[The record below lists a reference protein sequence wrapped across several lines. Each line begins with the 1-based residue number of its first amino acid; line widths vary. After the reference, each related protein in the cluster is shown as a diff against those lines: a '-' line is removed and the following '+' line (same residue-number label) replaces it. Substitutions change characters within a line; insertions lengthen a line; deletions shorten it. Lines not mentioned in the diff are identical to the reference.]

1 MLQVVLKLNGAAMR
15 RFDFAQDRITVGR
28 KAGNDIRIDNLAVS
42 GTHAVIEKECG
53 SYYLVDEGSTNG
65 TYFDGERVTRKALND
80 GDEVTV
86 GKHTLLFLI
95 PRPGDAE
102 AAAEPEPAAAPS
114 ATDLD
119 NTMMIDTRQRRDQP
133 QARADEAG
141 RNHPGWT
148 VGNLTVLKGD
158 TGQRSY
164 VLTSEYVLIGKD
176 PSALVRLSGWRAP
189 QVGGF
194 ISRVK
199 DGYRLVPPE
208 TGSRLSLNGQPV
220 RESTLLSN
228 GDTIEIHGV
237 ALRFS
242 LRAA

>member
-15 RFDFAQDRITVGR
+15 KFEFAQDRVTVGR

-42 GTHAVIEKECG
+42 GSHAVIEKECG

-65 TYFDGERVTRKALND
+65 TFFGGERVTRKALND
-80 GDEVTV
+80 GDEVAV
-86 GKHTLLFLI
+86 GKHTLLFRL
-95 PRPGDAE
+95 PRPGDPPPEAE
-102 AAAEPEPAAAPS
+102 AAESAPS
-114 ATDLD
+114 PTDLD
-119 NTMMIDTRQRRDQP
+119 DTVMIDARQRAAQP
-133 QARADEAG
+133 PPEPPAAV
-141 RNHPGWT
+141 RNPAGWT

-208 TGSRLSLNGQPV
+208 TRSRISLNGKPV
-220 RESTLLSN
+220 RESTLLCN
-228 GDTIEIHGV
+228 GDTIEVHGV